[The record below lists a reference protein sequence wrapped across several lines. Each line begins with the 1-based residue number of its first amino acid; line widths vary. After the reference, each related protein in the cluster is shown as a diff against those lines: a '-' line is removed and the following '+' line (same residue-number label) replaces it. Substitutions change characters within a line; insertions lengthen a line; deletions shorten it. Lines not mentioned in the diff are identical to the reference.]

1 VTDLVR
7 KQVVAVIDE
16 RTTMVCLHAAGMIA
30 EIGEPFETLA
40 GDFNAP
46 PFHVHCRSIMRPWMS
61 GFLSGTREA
70 ANAEMQKRPK
80 SQRRLGPNG
89 EIGSRI
95 PPAYDWNPP
104 TDYTFPGSK
113 DASFYGPRDN
123 SVEFATGKGLE
134 RDVTPPDPKVLSWKT
149 FMSRVPKPVLDLLQK
164 RMEEQLFDQDEVDE
178 IWALL
183 LEWVRENI
191 VRTWADLP
199 AAIQR
204 RLGL

>member
-16 RTTMVCLHAAGMIA
+16 RTTTVCLHAAGMIM
-30 EIGEPFETLA
+30 EVGEPFETLA
-40 GDFNAP
+40 GDFMAP

-61 GFLSGTREA
+61 GFLSKIREE
-70 ANAEMQKRPK
+70 ANAELQKRPK
-80 SQRRLGPNG
+80 AQRRLGPDG
-89 EIGSRI
+89 EIGGRI
-95 PPAYDWNPP
+95 PPAYDWNQPV
-104 TDYTFPGSK
+104 DYTFPGSREK
-113 DASFYGPRDN
+113 SFYPPRDS
-123 SVEFATGKGLE
+123 SVDFATGAGLE
-134 RDVTPPDPKVLSWKT
+134 RDVIPPDPKVLSWKT
-149 FMSRVPKPVLDLLQK
+149 FLSRVPRPVLDVLVK

-183 LEWVRENI
+183 LEWVRDHVI
-191 VRTWADLP
+191 RTWADLP